1 MSYVLPKD
9 ISHQFNVSLQTVYN
23 YLKKYEW
30 SIRTKKDSGKTF
42 VHVDDFTKF
51 LQGSF
56 NDFKSST
63 ENTVRNSPSNE
74 KKLLQAN
81 LKKLETEN
89 RTLAIQIQD
98 KEKYNNNL
106 SDQLSKYALMLS
118 EEKSEKKEILGK
130 YESVQKE
137 YHEKVETLF
146 REKNKIERRYY
157 LLLGILIVLLF
168 FFGWL
173 IVNSNWVGNF

>member
-1 MSYVLPKD
+1 L
-9 ISHQFNVSLQTVYN
+9 
-23 YLKKYEW
+23 E
-30 SIRTKKDSGKTF
+30 
-42 VHVDDFTKF
+42 DFAKF
-51 LQGSF
+51 LQGNF
-56 NDFKSST
+56 NDFKSKI
-63 ENTVRNSPSNE
+63 ENTVQHSPINE
-74 KKLLQAN
+74 SQPLQEH

-89 RTLAIQIQD
+89 RTLAIQIED

-146 REKNKIERRYY
+146 REKIRIERKYY
-157 LLLGILIVLLF
+157 LLLGIVIVLLL
-168 FFGWL
+168 FFGWF
-173 IVNSNWVGNF
+173 IMNSKWVESFKAV